1 MPFIQTKTNLSV
13 SADQEKALK
22 ARFGK
27 TIGLLP
33 GKSER
38 WLMLGFEDNC
48 RMWFGGDDAP
58 CAFLEVKLFGNASP
72 SSCDK
77 LTAAITDDVCEV
89 LGVPADRIYVK
100 YEEIANWGW
109 NRNNF

>member
-22 ARFGK
+22 ERFGK
-27 TIGLLP
+27 TIALLP

-38 WLMLGFEDNC
+38 WLMLDFEDGR

-58 CAFLEVKLFGNASP
+58 CAFLEVKLYGGASG
-72 SSCDK
+72 SSYDK
-77 LTAAITDDVCEV
+77 LTAAITDDVCAV
-89 LGVPADRIYVK
+89 LGVAADRVYVK
-100 YEEIANWGW
+100 YEEIDHWGW
-109 NRNNF
+109 NRSNF

>member
-1 MPFIQTKTNLSV
+1 MPFIQTKTNLPV
-13 SADQEKALK
+13 SQEQEKALK

-27 TIGLLP
+27 TIALLP

-38 WLMLGFEDNC
+38 WLMLDFEDNC

-58 CAFLEVKLFGNASP
+58 CAYLEVKLFGSASG
-72 SSCDK
+72 SSYDK
-77 LTAAITDDVCEV
+77 LTAAITDDVCAV
-89 LGVPADRIYVK
+89 LGVAADRVYVK
-100 YEEIANWGW
+100 DEEIAHWGW